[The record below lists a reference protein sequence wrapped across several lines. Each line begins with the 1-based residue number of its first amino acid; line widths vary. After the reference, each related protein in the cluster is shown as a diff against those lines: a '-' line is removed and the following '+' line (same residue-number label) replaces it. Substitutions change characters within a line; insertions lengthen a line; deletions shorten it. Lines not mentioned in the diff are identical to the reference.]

1 MNSKL
6 IRQTCQH
13 MSRAGRLKTKDMY
26 YLDRKVVCKAK
37 ARVAVCLKH
46 ELQITTRRHLES

>member
-37 ARVAVCLKH
+37 ARVAV
-46 ELQITTRRHLES
+46 